1 MPTIIYLL
9 RKYKK
14 ENYYPNSGEN
24 MHITPSVTWLKN
36 PKAVFTGNSLDA
48 SNGVLVQGSEIVEL
62 VAANQTPKL
71 PYDVVIDLTDQ
82 VLLPGLIN
90 THHHFYQT
98 LTRCLPAALNKP
110 LFPWLTT
117 LYKVW
122 QHLDEKMLYEATRL
136 ASLELMLSG
145 STTVADH
152 HYIFPRGLEHATD
165 IQVEALS
172 KIGCRAMITRGSM
185 SLGESKGGLPP
196 DTVIQTEEK
205 ILEDCERV
213 IDQFHQSKPGAM
225 IQIALAPCSPFSV
238 SRELMKETALLSSR
252 KNVLMHTHLAETEDE
267 NDFCLSRYGMR
278 PVDYLED
285 CDWMNNRTWLAHGIH
300 FNDDEIQRLGRAQ
313 VGIAHCPSSNMLLA
327 SGICPTL
334 DLQKAGCPIGLAVD
348 GSASNDCSN
357 LIQEARQSLLQQRL
371 RYGAEN
377 ITAETVLEWATKGSA
392 TVLRRD
398 DIGQIA
404 VGKQADLA
412 VFGLQELRFSGV
424 GDPLAALVICGASRV
439 EKLMVA
445 GRWLVENGHHYDDIE
460 AELASSHRA
469 LAVKLQS
476 IS

>member
-1 MPTIIYLL
+1 LLTI
-9 RKYKK
+9 
-14 ENYYPNSGEN
+14 
-24 MHITPSVTWLKN
+24 
-36 PKAVFTGNSLDA
+36 FDA
-48 SNGVLVQGSEIVEL
+48 SNGVLIKGCKIIEL
-62 VAANQTPKL
+62 VGANQTPKL
-71 PYDVVIDLTDQ
+71 AYDSVCDLTDQ
-82 VLLPGLIN
+82 VLIPGLIN

-122 QHLDEKMLYEATRL
+122 QHLDEKMLHEATRL

-152 HYIFPRGLEHATD
+152 HYVFPSGLENATD
-165 IQVEALS
+165 VQVDALS
-172 KIGCRAMITRGSM
+172 TIGCRAMITRGSM
-185 SLGESKGGLPP
+185 SLGESTGGLPP
-196 DTVIQTEEK
+196 DSVIQTETQ

-213 IDQFHQSKPGAM
+213 IDKFHQRQTGAM

-238 SRELMKETALLSSR
+238 SRELMKETAVLSEN

-267 NDFCLSRYGMR
+267 NNFCLESYGMR

-285 CDWMNNRTWLAHGIH
+285 CGWLNNRTWLAHGIH
-300 FNDDEIQRLGRAQ
+300 FNNEEILRLGSAQ

-327 SGICPTL
+327 SGTCPTL
-334 DLQKAGCPIGLAVD
+334 DLQEAGCPIGLAVD

-371 RYGAEN
+371 RYGAEK
-377 ITAETVLEWATKGSA
+377 ITAETVLQWATKGSA
-392 TVLRRD
+392 SVLRRN
-398 DIGQIA
+398 DIGEIA
-404 VGKQADLA
+404 VGKEADFA

-445 GRWLVENGHHYDDIE
+445 GRWLVESGQHYDDIE

-469 LAVKLQS
+469 LAAKLQS
-476 IS
+476 M